1 MAIHHVE
8 CRPRRH
14 SGAIPAG
21 KPVTTAQNDSYDV
34 IVVGG
39 GGTGLAAAIE
49 AGNAG
54 ASTLLIEKNERLG
67 GSTGWSVGS
76 ISVSATPHQAAKG
89 VVDGPEQHW
98 RDMALFNG
106 PLDARDNPVLRRVLT
121 EELPGTFRWLLS
133 HGIRFYGPMPEP
145 PHTKPRM
152 HNVLPNSRSFIR
164 HLEHAA
170 RKAGV
175 TIVTAARAEE
185 LITEDG
191 RIAAVACAT
200 PQGRRVF
207 SARKAVVL
215 TSGDFTNDPELK
227 GRYMGAQ
234 EAKASG
240 VNPTATGDGQKLAV
254 RLGARILNGDLA
266 LGPELRF
273 VPPGK
278 PNLLQKL
285 PPWPWLA
292 TFMAWSIDNMP
303 AILLRPFLMSFV
315 TTALAPSLNLFE
327 TGALLVNKNGERF
340 TDERDNPALALPDQ
354 PDGNGFILLDARI
367 AKLFT
372 AWPNFISTAPGVAYA
387 YLADYRRNRRDV
399 FTEART
405 LDELSGKLGMPAG
418 ALGRTVVDYNVKAGN
433 RPPIG
438 GGPYVALGPA
448 RAVFVHNEG
457 GLAVDHEHRVL
468 GEGNKP
474 IVGLYAAG
482 ATGQGGML
490 LKGHGHHIAWAFV
503 SGRRA
508 GRNAA
513 GATAK
518 RP

>member
-1 MAIHHVE
+1 MTKAE
-8 CRPRRH
+8 
-14 SGAIPAG
+14 
-21 KPVTTAQNDSYDV
+21 NDTYDV

-49 AGNAG
+49 ARATGRSVA
-54 ASTLLIEKNERLG
+54 LIEKNDALG

-89 VVDGPEQHW
+89 VVDGPDDHW

-106 PLDARDNPVLRRVLT
+106 ALDTRDNPALRRVLT
-121 EELPGTFRWLLS
+121 AELPETFRWLVA

-145 PHTKPRM
+145 PHSKPRM

-164 HLEHAA
+164 NLERAA
-170 RKAGV
+170 RRAGV
-175 TIVTAARAEE
+175 AVVTAARAEE
-185 LITEDG
+185 LLSEGNRVT
-191 RIAAVACAT
+191 AVACAT

-207 SARKAVVL
+207 TARRGVVL
-215 TSGDFTNDPELK
+215 ASGDFTNDPDLK
-227 GRYMGAQ
+227 RRYMGAQ

-240 VNPTATGDGQKLAV
+240 VNPTATGDGQKLAAK
-254 RLGARILNGDLA
+254 LGARILNGDLA

-273 VPPGK
+273 VPPRRA
-278 PNLLQKL
+278 NFLQKL

-292 TFMAWSIDNMP
+292 SFMAWSIDHMP
-303 AILLRPFLMSFV
+303 GALLRPFIMSFV

-327 TGALLVNKNGERF
+327 AGAILINNNGERF
-340 TDERDNPALALPDQ
+340 TDERANPALALPDQ

-367 AKLFT
+367 AKQFT
-372 AWPNFISTAPGVAYA
+372 AWPHFISTAPGVAYA

-399 FTEART
+399 FASAAT
-405 LDELSGKLGMPAG
+405 LDALAARLGMPAG
-418 ALGRTVVDYNVKAGN
+418 SIERTVTAYNAKPGN
-433 RPPIG
+433 QPPIG

-468 GEGNKP
+468 DADDKP
-474 IVGLYAAG
+474 IAGLYAAG
-482 ATGQGGML
+482 ATGQGGLL
-490 LKGHGHHIAWAFV
+490 LKGHGHHLAWAFV

-513 GATAK
+513 QAAC
-518 RP
+518 

>member
-1 MAIHHVE
+1 M
-8 CRPRRH
+8 
-14 SGAIPAG
+14 
-21 KPVTTAQNDSYDV
+21 TTTQNDSYDV

-39 GGTGLAAAIE
+39 GGTGVAAAIE

-54 ASTLLIEKNERLG
+54 ASTLLIEKNEKLG

-106 PLDARDNPVLRRVLT
+106 ELDARDNPALRRVLT
-121 EELPGTFRWLLS
+121 EELPETFRWMLS

-164 HLEHAA
+164 HLERAA
-170 RKAGV
+170 RNAGV
-175 TIVTAARAEE
+175 TIITAARAEE
-185 LITEDG
+185 LISEGG
-191 RIAAVACAT
+191 RVTAVACST

-207 SARKAVVL
+207 SARGAVVL

-227 GRYMGAQ
+227 GKYMGAQ

-254 RLGARILNGDLA
+254 KLGARIHNGDLA

-273 VPPGK
+273 VPPAK
-278 PNLLQKL
+278 ANLLQKL

-292 TFMAWSIDNMP
+292 TFMAWSIDHMP
-303 AILLRPFLMSFV
+303 AILLRPLLMSFV
-315 TTALAPSLNLFE
+315 TTALAPSPSLFE
-327 TGALLVNKNGERF
+327 AGALLVNKNGEQF

-399 FTEART
+399 FAEAQT
-405 LDELSGKLGMPAG
+405 LDELGSKPNMPAG
-418 ALGRTVVDYNVKAGN
+418 ALTRTVAAYNAKAGN
-433 RPPIG
+433 RPQIG
-438 GGPYVALGPA
+438 DGPYVVLGPA

-468 GEGNKP
+468 GEGDKP
-474 IVGLYAAG
+474 IAGLYAAG

-490 LKGHGHHIAWAFV
+490 LRGHGHHLAWAFV

-513 GATAK
+513 GVTAK
-518 RP
+518 QP

>member
-1 MAIHHVE
+1 MNHAE
-8 CRPRRH
+8 
-14 SGAIPAG
+14 
-21 KPVTTAQNDSYDV
+21 NDAYDV
-34 IVVGG
+34 VVVGG

-49 AGNAG
+49 ARNAG
-54 ASTLLIEKNERLG
+54 LSVVLIEKNASLG

-89 VVDGPEQHW
+89 IADSPEDHW

-106 PLDARDNPVLRRVLT
+106 PLDARDNPALRRILA

-152 HNVLPNSRSFIR
+152 HNVLPNSRSFILN
-164 HLEHAA
+164 LERAA
-170 RKAGV
+170 RRTGV
-175 TIVTAARAEE
+175 IIVTSARMEE
-185 LITEDG
+185 LVSDG
-191 RIAAVACAT
+191 GRVTAVACAT

-207 SARKAVVL
+207 AARGGVVL
-215 TSGDFTNDPELK
+215 ASGDFTNDPELK

-254 RLGARILNGDLA
+254 KLGARILNGDLA

-273 VPPGK
+273 VPPQRL
-278 PNLLQKL
+278 NILQKL

-292 TFMAWSIDNMP
+292 SFMAWSIDNLP
-303 AILLRPFLMSFV
+303 GALLRPFIMSFV

-327 TGALLVNKNGERF
+327 AGALLVNKNGERF

-354 PDGNGFILLDARI
+354 PGGNGFILLDARI

-372 AWPNFISTAPGVAYA
+372 VWPYFISTAPGVAYA
-387 YLADYRRNRRDV
+387 YVADYHRNRRDV
-399 FTEART
+399 FASAPTLDALAEKLAMPASSLART
-405 LDELSGKLGMPAG
+405 AT
-418 ALGRTVVDYNVKAGN
+418 AYNEKAGN
-433 RPPIG
+433 RPAFG
-438 GGPYVALGPA
+438 AGPYVMLGPA

-457 GLAVDHEHRVL
+457 GLAVDHQHRVL
-468 GEGNKP
+468 GTDDKP
-474 IVGLYAAG
+474 IAGLYAAG
-482 ATGQGGML
+482 ATGQGGLL
-490 LKGHGHHIAWAFV
+490 LKGHGHHLAWAFA

-513 GATAK
+513 QAAPGVFGL
-518 RP
+518 R

>member
-1 MAIHHVE
+1 MID
-8 CRPRRH
+8 
-14 SGAIPAG
+14 
-21 KPVTTAQNDSYDV
+21 AQNDTYDV

-49 AGNAG
+49 AAG
-54 ASTLLIEKNERLG
+54 AGARTALFEKNPALG

-89 VVDGPEQHW
+89 VADGPEDHW

-106 PLDARDNPVLRRVLT
+106 ALDGRDNPALRRVLT
-121 EELPGTFRWLLS
+121 EELPETFRWLLS

-164 HLEHAA
+164 RLERAA
-170 RKAGV
+170 RNAGV
-175 TIVTAARAEE
+175 AIVTSARAEE
-185 LITEDG
+185 LVTENG
-191 RIAAVACAT
+191 RVTAVACAT

-207 SARKAVVL
+207 TARRAVVL

-227 GRYMGAQ
+227 ARYIGVQ

-240 VNPTATGDGQKLAV
+240 VNTGATGDGQKMAV

-273 VPPGK
+273 VPPSRG
-278 PNLLQKL
+278 NLLQKL

-292 TFMAWSIDNMP
+292 SFMAWSIDHMP
-303 AILLRPFLMSFV
+303 PALLRPFIMSFV
-315 TTALAPSLNLFE
+315 TTALAPSPGLFE
-327 TGALLVNKNGERF
+327 AGALLVNKNGERF
-340 TDERDNPALALPDQ
+340 ADERDNPALVLPDQ

-367 AKLFT
+367 AGLFS

-399 FTEART
+399 FASGPT
-405 LDELSGKLGMPAG
+405 LRSLGQQLGMPAG
-418 ALGRTVVDYNVKAGN
+418 ALERTVAAYNAEAGN

-438 GGPYVALGPA
+438 DGPYVALGPA
-448 RAVFVHNEG
+448 CAVFVHNEG
-457 GLAVDHEHRVL
+457 GLAVDDAHRVL
-468 GEGNKP
+468 GEGGRP
-474 IVGLYAAG
+474 IAGLYAAG
-482 ATGQGGML
+482 ATGQGGL
-490 LKGHGHHIAWAFV
+490 LLRGHGHHLAWAFV

-513 GATAK
+513 NATAG
-518 RP
+518 R